1 MISNVEVVSPGNR
14 LTVQDLGRRG
24 SQRFGVSVSG
34 VLDISAA
41 VTANRLV
48 GNPANSAML
57 EATFGGVSLSFNSE
71 TRIAITG
78 AEVNVD
84 VDGFQMPIWETLIL
98 PAEAVLTLSIPS
110 TGLYSYIS
118 VAGGIDTPVVLGSRS
133 THVASGIGG
142 HEGRTLAAGDILRI
156 GEEIDVH
163 ERPRA
168 GTTASDGVVP
178 GSNDHERPIRVT
190 SAPQFDVFDDD
201 AKSTFFESIFTI
213 SNLTDRQGA
222 RLDGASI
229 HAIDGKHDI
238 VSDPAYMGAIQVPS
252 DGKPIVLLADRQP
265 TGGYAKIASVVRADL
280 PSVVQRTP
288 GSNIGF
294 ELVSIEKAQE
304 LTRGFLNLI
313 HHEPLVE
320 PASVFSSH
328 LEIDGKTYN
337 VEIVRPTKVED
348 TMDSDGIIYADF
360 RDGAELAVTVEAS
373 YGQTHEMNGTDG

>member
-1 MISNVEVVSPGNR
+1 MISTVEVNSPGNR

-48 GNPANSAML
+48 GNPANSAMV

-98 PAEAVLTLSIPS
+98 PAETVLTLSIPS

-118 VAGGIDTPVVLGSRS
+118 VAGGIDSPVVLGSRS

-168 GTTASDGVVP
+168 GTTASDGIVP

-190 SAPQFDVFDDD
+190 SHLNSMSSMTTRSQLFRIDIHDQQPNRPPRRQIGWCVDPRNRWQTRYRVGSRLHGRDP
-201 AKSTFFESIFTI
+201 SSIGRQ
-213 SNLTDRQGA
+213 TDRF
-222 RLDGASI
+222 
-229 HAIDGKHDI
+229 
-238 VSDPAYMGAIQVPS
+238 VS
-252 DGKPIVLLADRQP
+252 
-265 TGGYAKIASVVRADL
+265 
-280 PSVVQRTP
+280 
-288 GSNIGF
+288 
-294 ELVSIEKAQE
+294 
-304 LTRGFLNLI
+304 
-313 HHEPLVE
+313 
-320 PASVFSSH
+320 
-328 LEIDGKTYN
+328 
-337 VEIVRPTKVED
+337 
-348 TMDSDGIIYADF
+348 
-360 RDGAELAVTVEAS
+360 
-373 YGQTHEMNGTDG
+373 